1 MYSSNKLGKITG
13 SNTKDL
19 YLLSMGEGSG
29 YFHWNSLGNKGEANN
44 PDIKYLCPN
53 KCEGYKYYL
62 EAGACP
68 VCQLNLFP
76 LGAECI
82 FY

>member
-1 MYSSNKLGKITG
+1 M
-13 SNTKDL
+13 
-19 YLLSMGEGSG
+19 
-29 YFHWNSLGNKGEANN
+29 
-44 PDIKYLCPN
+44 CPN

-68 VCQLNLFP
+68 VCQLNLYP